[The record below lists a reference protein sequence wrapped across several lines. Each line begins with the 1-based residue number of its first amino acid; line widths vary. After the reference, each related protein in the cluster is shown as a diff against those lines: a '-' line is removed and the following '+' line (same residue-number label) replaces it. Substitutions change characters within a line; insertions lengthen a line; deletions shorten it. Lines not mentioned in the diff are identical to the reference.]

1 MLSLMEP
8 QVPLPCKARNGWPG
22 PRAPRSFD
30 LKDRDFGGVRG
41 CGATPQVNGGRGI
54 LEAGRCPLHSVSL
67 TSVYPPP
74 LKWMLAPGGT
84 GRQEETGRQEVPCPS
99 RHRCPRGP
107 SPLWQ
112 SCCLWAIQPSHL
124 GSQGQER
131 KWPKRG
137 QGRGDPETEKAS
149 QNHGNIRGC
158 RATEDAST
166 KTETMRA

>member
-1 MLSLMEP
+1 MLSLMES

-107 SPLWQ
+107 LSGRAAVCGQ
-112 SCCLWAIQPSHL
+112 SSRRIWAPRAKKGNGPSA
-124 GSQGQER
+124 
-131 KWPKRG
+131 
-137 QGRGDPETEKAS
+137 GRG
-149 QNHGNIRGC
+149 G
-158 RATEDAST
+158 ATPRQRRPART
-166 KTETMRA
+166 TGTYGAAGRQRTRRLRRRQ